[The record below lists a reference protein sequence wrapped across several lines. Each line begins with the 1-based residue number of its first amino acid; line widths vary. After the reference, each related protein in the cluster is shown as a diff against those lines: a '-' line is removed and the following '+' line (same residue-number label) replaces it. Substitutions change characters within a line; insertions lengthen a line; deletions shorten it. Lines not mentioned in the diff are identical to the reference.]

1 MSGFGLVWSIPKSF
15 SMGLNWKLS
24 LAVFCASFCGPLGWV
39 SRLSLVVSKITL
51 ASTETEDLALDTNA
65 TLGLAVKVM
74 VVGTSL
80 N

>member
-15 SMGLNWKLS
+15 SMGSNWKLS
-24 LAVFCASFCGPLGWV
+24 LAVFCESFCGPLGWV
-39 SRLSLVVSKITL
+39 TSLSLVVSKITL
-51 ASTETEDLALDTNA
+51 ASTKTEDLALDTNS